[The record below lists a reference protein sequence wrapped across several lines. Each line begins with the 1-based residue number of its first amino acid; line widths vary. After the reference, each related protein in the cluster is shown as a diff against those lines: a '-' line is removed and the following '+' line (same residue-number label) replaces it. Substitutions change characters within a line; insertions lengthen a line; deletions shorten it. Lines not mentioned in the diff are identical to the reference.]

1 MKQSTETRGGS
12 DVSASKVA
20 DESMDPG
27 AAMKQFIGN
36 RRSEAQ
42 NVKVNIADLNLP
54 PEAKEAFDVD
64 GDGQV
69 DIAEIIAYVNK
80 HKALKKTY
88 NFVTKAFFLTVVMMI
103 FFLSSALPQQSWPS
117 KSPRR

>member
-1 MKQSTETRGGS
+1 MEARVEEVEQVKALTVADDSVEPPAAMKQSTETRGGS

-42 NVKVNIADLNLP
+42 NVKVNM
-54 PEAKEAFDVD
+54 
-64 GDGQV
+64 
-69 DIAEIIAYVNK
+69 
-80 HKALKKTY
+80 
-88 NFVTKAFFLTVVMMI
+88 LT
-103 FFLSSALPQQSWPS
+103 
-117 KSPRR
+117 